1 MAIIQEKRLYLAY
14 LIGAVLVL
22 TFGFL
27 CFRILCHRG
36 SGTDPTRE
44 QLRQI
49 ESHQQQVTKGIQ
61 SAEETND
68 GIGDAIDR
76 GAERI
81 EKSKGTIQSAKESIE
96 RTGDDLDEAGRIIE
110 DCKRIL
116 RNVRERKQ

>member
-1 MAIIQEKRLYLAY
+1 MAIIEEKRLYLAY

-76 GAERI
+76 GAERNN
-81 EKSKGTIQSAKESIE
+81 
-96 RTGDDLDEAGRIIE
+96 RV
-110 DCKRIL
+110 C
-116 RNVRERKQ
+116 